1 MRMNPKQLAAIR
13 AINALDESLGEKPV
27 VQKKTPKQ
35 REAEDNAVAQR
46 IKKQEKK
53 LLKIRK

>member
-1 MRMNPKQLAAIR
+1 MNPKQLAAIR